1 MMPRL
6 PALLITTAV
15 LLAAPAAAQAGYF
28 AGDVIDGPVGGALQI
43 GDVDIARDGTGAV
56 AYVKDDGGVPH
67 LFVSRLVGGAF
78 QAPER
83 LDGALPGA
91 ASQPAVATSD
101 GGRVVVA
108 FRSGNQLNVTVKPDE
123 ARPFLPPQPLAD
135 GASNPSADMS
145 IHGVSYI
152 SFTAPGGSAADVRVA
167 RMARTETAF
176 AVLPDV
182 LDVAPA
188 QDAGL
193 GTGRSRIAVSAEG
206 TAVVL
211 WGEAGHVYSRRVFG
225 PKLSASPQDLN
236 VPALEGHAGGGADLP
251 DISIEDDAS
260 YAWAAFR
267 QTFDDGRQHT
277 VARRLRGGVYEEG
290 KFVDGLGFPGSADV
304 SELAVSISGRGEG
317 LVASSAGG
325 GLNAALIHR
334 DEFFPAATVGPAAAS
349 SLPAVGIAENGDAY
363 AAALSPDGGVRIS
376 GYDISPSKA
385 DVPGPGALAVLS
397 PPEFGAAE
405 AAGGMNLGVNR
416 AGDAWALFVQNGPD
430 GRRLVAG
437 GFDREPGRFR
447 TYTSSKFRRFTQPKL
462 TWQPAF
468 EIQGSI
474 SYRVE
479 IDGVPVGETTDRSL
493 TLGAPLTDGIHPW
506 RVVAT
511 DRRGQTAV
519 TNVRPLRIDG
529 TPPTFAAKLS
539 GARKQGR
546 TIKLVVAASD
556 ASVPGEVPTTPGAV
570 ANGSGVRSYRIDWGD
585 KSRTDKKRTASHVYK
600 SKGTYTLRISVRDV
614 AGNVS
619 VDKQRLTIKKA
630 KKKQ

>member
-6 PALLITTAV
+6 SALLTTTAV
-15 LLAAPAAAQAGYF
+15 LLAAPAVAQANYF
-28 AGDVIDGPVGGALQI
+28 AGDVIDGPVGGTLRV

-67 LFVSRLVGGAF
+67 LFVSRLIGGGF

-83 LDGALPGA
+83 LDTALPGA
-91 ASQPAVATSD
+91 ASQPVVAASD
-101 GGRVVVA
+101 GGRLVVA
-108 FRSGNQLNVTVKPDE
+108 FRSGNQLNVAVKPD
-123 ARPFLPPQPLAD
+123 APRPFLPPQALVD
-135 GASNPSADMS
+135 GASNPSVDMS
-145 IHGVSYI
+145 IHGVAYI
-152 SFTAPGGSAADVRVA
+152 SFTAPGGSARDVRVA

-182 LDVAPA
+182 LDVTPA

-193 GTGRSRIAVSAEG
+193 GAGRSRIAVSAEG

-225 PKLSASPQDLN
+225 SKVSTSPQDLN
-236 VPALEGHAGGGADLP
+236 VPAIDGHAGGGADTP

-267 QTFDDGRQHT
+267 QQFDDGRLHT

-290 KFVDGLGFPGSADV
+290 KFVDGLGFPAPADV
-304 SELAVSISGRGEG
+304 GELAISISGRGEG
-317 LVASSAGG
+317 IAATSAGG

-334 DEFFPAATVGPAAAS
+334 DEFFPAATVGPAAAT

-363 AAALSPDGGVRIS
+363 ATSLNPDGGVRIS

-385 DVPGPGALAVLS
+385 GVPGPGPLQVLS
-397 PPEFGAAE
+397 PPEFGPAE
-405 AAGGMNLGVNR
+405 AAGGMDLGVNR
-416 AGDAWALFVQNGPD
+416 AGDAWAVFVQNGPG

-447 TYTSSKFRRFTQPKL
+447 TYTSSKFRRFKQPKL
-462 TWQPAF
+462 TWQSAF
-468 EIQGSI
+468 EIQGRLR
-474 SYRVE
+474 YRVE
-479 IDGVPVGETTDRSL
+479 IDGTAVGETTDRSL
-493 TLGAPLTDGIHPW
+493 TLGSPLTDGIHPW

-511 DRRGQTAV
+511 DRRGQTAA
-519 TNVRPLRIDG
+519 TNVRLLRVDG
-529 TPPTFAAKLS
+529 TPPTFESKLT
-539 GARKQGR
+539 GVRKQGR
-546 TIKLVVAASD
+546 TLKLAVKASD
-556 ASVPGEVPTTPGAV
+556 AFVPDAPQGTADTPGAV
-570 ANGSGVRSYRIDWGD
+570 ANGSGVKSYRIDWGD
-585 KSRTDKKRTASHVYK
+585 KSRTDKKRTASHVYRK
-600 SKGTYTLRISVRDV
+600 NGTYTLRISVRDV
-614 AGNVS
+614 AGNVT

-630 KKKQ
+630 K